1 MCTYRVLVLY
11 ICSSSTTVLYLE
23 PGTNFYL
30 CSSTGSTTYTWHQ
43 SLVYEFPLLLL
54 PSLPLHP
61 PLILSHQMVPL
72 ACSKLL
78 QFLTSLPAGTAGV
91 DCFLE
96 KWEAGTAEPPH
107 SHPGDDSTTVVEGEL
122 VLQFFTKTASGEL
135 KKDGKTVTL
144 KQGMTGY
151 IASNRIHDAKYT
163 EKCRLIY
170 VHNSAF
176 GFNAAA

>member
-1 MCTYRVLVLY
+1 MEHFGSGKTIPCVAGGVLVGMAAAL
-11 ICSSSTTVLYLE
+11 
-23 PGTNFYL
+23 
-30 CSSTGSTTYTWHQ
+30 TYTHI
-43 SLVYEFPLLLL
+43 FGA
-54 PSLPLHP
+54 PSSCQPKTSVGPSASSGIWDDAHFTHP
-61 PLILSHQMVPL
+61 ADTPDGFTMRPVGPGV
-72 ACSKLL
+72 A
-78 QFLTSLPAGTAGV
+78 SLPAGTAGV

-96 KWEAGTAEPPH
+96 KWDAGTAEPPH
-107 SHPGDDSTTVVEGEL
+107 SHPGDDSTTVVEGEM